1 VRSGETLWSIAKK
14 YKVYVH
20 QLREWNLLET
30 DDTLRLGQR
39 LFIWTTHGSGAS
51 AANDFRNPG

>member
-1 VRSGETLWSIAKK
+1 MPTWLARIDN
-14 YKVYVH
+14 
-20 QLREWNLLET
+20 LREWNLLET

-51 AANDFRNPG
+51 AANDFRSPG